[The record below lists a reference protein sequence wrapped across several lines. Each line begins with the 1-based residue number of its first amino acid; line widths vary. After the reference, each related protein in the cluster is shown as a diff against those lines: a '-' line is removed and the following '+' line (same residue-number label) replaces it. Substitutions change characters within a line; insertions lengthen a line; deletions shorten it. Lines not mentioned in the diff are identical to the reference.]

1 MSYLLCSLLL
11 KTQCRLNLRPG
22 ALRDRAAGGV
32 ATLPGTKERDFPLF
46 LHFGD
51 RRSPAV
57 KQWFHSSS
65 SVYCTDEGPQQ
76 PILFLDCSEGAQS
89 FPGSLDSWVNNDL
102 QIFLL
107 KSPKPASFI

>member
-1 MSYLLCSLLL
+1 MSYLLCSLVL

-65 SVYCTDEGPQQ
+65 SVYCTLQQ
-76 PILFLDCSEGAQS
+76 MRVHSNQFYSLIAQKGLSHFLDHLIVG
-89 FPGSLDSWVNNDL
+89 
-102 QIFLL
+102 
-107 KSPKPASFI
+107 